1 MFHKEAINAAMQWRY
16 RPASIGGNNVSS
28 QVKVTFNFNLK
39 NSSVEEQ
46 CLTEQQKHKFEVTRQ
61 MAKEEMESLD
71 KEISAELA
79 KVKDKLLEL
88 QQAKKAVKQIYDGAC
103 ARMGIK
109 SVMEVT
115 DLSLS
120 DLVKQA

>member
-1 MFHKEAINAAMQWRY
+1 M
-16 RPASIGGNNVSS
+16 
-28 QVKVTFNFNLK
+28 
-39 NSSVEEQ
+39 
-46 CLTEQQKHKFEVTRQ
+46 LTEQQKHKFEVTRQ
-61 MAKEEMESLD
+61 MAKEEMEALD